1 LAKGNEQLAMG
12 NKFLI
17 KKNKMMFHKIN
28 YISIRSEKFN
38 LNFRIC
44 LLPIAY
50 CFLLI
55 AFCLLFFSCK
65 SKKETTINKDE
76 YYTCSMHPQIMQDKP
91 GNCPICH
98 MELIIVKRTNTAA
111 DEILLNDEQIR
122 LGNIQTDTIR
132 NGRIGDKL
140 ILTATLST
148 DESTVNSINARIM
161 GRIDKLY
168 FKNVGDYIPKG
179 ANLYDLY
186 SEELNN
192 AKQEY
197 IAALEKQQ
205 TLDNSIIDFN
215 RLVKSAKMK
224 LLLWGMSEAQ
234 VNELGKTKKST
245 PLTSF
250 YSNAS
255 GYITELPVMEGQYA
269 SEGMT
274 IMKLADLSSLWAEAQ
289 VYASQLSTVDLSG
302 NALVQIPD
310 LPGKEWKGKIEFAN
324 PEIQPDSRLNLIRVT
339 IPNTNGMLKP
349 GMPAY
354 VSIKSREIKALT
366 LPSDA
371 VLRDGKMNTVW
382 VQSGKNTFKIKMVEI
397 GLENG
402 NRIEIK
408 SGLQNGDIVV
418 MSGAYLLN
426 SEFIFKKGNDPMAG
440 MKM

>member
-1 LAKGNEQLAMG
+1 
-12 NKFLI
+12 
-17 KKNKMMFHKIN
+17 MFHKIN

-310 LPGKEWKGKIEFAN
+310 LPGKEWKGKIEFVN